1 MTIKSEFYGKL
12 ILGVKLNQLDCEKC
26 EHKEYCEDE
35 NECLLDYQINKIK
48 DKGRKNK
55 QEVKYMKIK
64 KADFNN

>member
-1 MTIKSEFYGKL
+1 M
-12 ILGVKLNQLDCEKC
+12 DCEKC